1 MTKQTD
7 PLDELV
13 ADTTRGYEGVASPAM
28 LRAARAALRDVFAS
42 DPVMKA
48 LIAEDLPRDAPD
60 ESGENARDPKMLA
73 EIAERK
79 RKHGR

>member
-1 MTKQTD
+1 MSNPTD
-7 PLDELV
+7 AVDELV
-13 ADTTRGYEGVASPAM
+13 ADTTRGYEAVASPAM

-42 DPVMKA
+42 HPVMKA
-48 LIAEDLPRDAPD
+48 LIAENLLRDAPD
-60 ESGENARDPKMLA
+60 ESGENVRDPKLLA

>member
-1 MTKQTD
+1 MTKPTD
-7 PLDELV
+7 PVDELV
-13 ADTTRGYEGVASPAM
+13 ADTTRGYEAIASPAM
-28 LRAARAALRDVFAS
+28 LKAARAALRDVFAS

-60 ESGENARDPKMLA
+60 ESGENARDPKLLA
-73 EIAERK
+73 QIAERK